1 MSNQT
6 TKFSMIKLSALA
18 FISGFILLLS
28 GCSTAAYNSGYS
40 RPAQRSMPKIP
51 EVKPQVVRRP
61 VARPTK
67 RPAARVPKYTIT
79 SKTSTVVTPKEVIAV
94 DPEIQRMENKKR
106 VTVDIDPYA
115 AIPENSSSRG
125 LSPPAPPVFK
135 SSSAVKSLMI
145 RARGDLV
152 VGNTQSAII
161 KLERGL
167 RIESQNPN
175 IWHLLAKAHYDQRD
189 YQQSITMAKK
199 SIRYAGNDDLIS
211 KNWKLIQK
219 AGKKSDDAIA
229 LKEALDYFKVNP

>member
-1 MSNQT
+1 M
-6 TKFSMIKLSALA
+6 KPLHKLSAFA
-18 FISGFILLLS
+18 FIAGFILLMS

-40 RPAQRSMPKIP
+40 RPAQRSMPRIP
-51 EVKPQVVRRP
+51 EVKPQVVKRAQSR
-61 VARPTK
+61 VVIKPTK
-67 RPAARVPKYTIT
+67 RPATRVPKYTIT
-79 SKTSTVVTPKEVIAV
+79 SKTSTVVTPKDVVAV

-115 AIPENSSSRG
+115 TIPENSSSRG
-125 LSPPAPPVFK
+125 ITPPAPPVFK
-135 SSSAVKSLMI
+135 SSSAVKSLMMHA
-145 RARGDLV
+145 RADLV
-152 VGNTQSAII
+152 VGNTQSAIT

-175 IWHLLAKAHYDQRD
+175 IWHLLAKAHYDQSD

-199 SIRYAGNDDLIS
+199 SIRYAGNDDLIG

-219 AGKKSDDAIA
+219 AGKKSDDTIV

>member
-1 MSNQT
+1 M
-6 TKFSMIKLSALA
+6 SMIKLRTFA
-18 FISGFILLLS
+18 FISGLLLLLS

-51 EVKPQVVRRP
+51 EVKPQVVKRP
-61 VARPTK
+61 QPRVVVKPTK

-79 SKTSTVVTPKEVIAV
+79 SKVSTVVTPKEVVTV

-106 VTVDIDPYA
+106 VTVDLDPYA
-115 AIPENSSSRG
+115 KIPENSSSRG
-125 LSPPAPPVFK
+125 VSPPAPPIFK
-135 SSSAVKSLMI
+135 SGSAVKSLMA
-145 RARGDLV
+145 RASTDLI
-152 VGNTQSAII
+152 VGNTQSAIT

-175 IWHLLAKAHYDQRD
+175 IWHLLAKAHYDQSD

-199 SIRYAGNDDLIS
+199 SIRYAGNDDLIG

-219 AGKKSDDAIA
+219 AGKKSDDTIA

>member
-1 MSNQT
+1 
-6 TKFSMIKLSALA
+6 MIKLSAFA
-18 FISGFILLLS
+18 FISSFILLLS
-28 GCSTAAYNSGYS
+28 GCSTAPYNSGYS

-51 EVKPQVVRRP
+51 EVKPQVVKRP
-61 VARPTK
+61 QPRMVVKPTK
-67 RPAARVPKYTIT
+67 KPDTKVQQYTIT
-79 SKTSTVVTPKEVIAV
+79 SKSTTILTPKEVVAI

-106 VTVDIDPYA
+106 ATVDVDPYA
-115 AIPENSSSRG
+115 RIPENSSSKG
-125 LSPPAPPVFK
+125 MTPPAPPVFK

-145 RARGDLV
+145 RARADLV
-152 VGNTQSAII
+152 VGNSQSAIT

-175 IWHLLAKAHYDQRD
+175 IWHLLAKAHYDQSD

-199 SIRYAGNDDLIS
+199 SIRYADNDDLIS

-219 AGKKSDDAIA
+219 AGEKSDDTIA

>member
-1 MSNQT
+1 MKSLY
-6 TKFSMIKLSALA
+6 KLSAFS
-18 FISGFILLLS
+18 FIAGFILLLS

-40 RPAQRSMPKIP
+40 RPTQRSMPKIP
-51 EVKPQVVRRP
+51 EVKPQVTRRAQP
-61 VARPTK
+61 RVVIKPTRK
-67 RPAARVPKYTIT
+67 SDARVQKYTIT
-79 SKTSTVVTPKEVIAV
+79 SKSKTIIMPKRVTTV
-94 DPEIQRMENKKR
+94 DPEIQKMKNKKR
-106 VTVDIDPYA
+106 ATVDIDPYA

-125 LSPPAPPVFK
+125 TLRPVFK
-135 SSSAVKSLMI
+135 SSSAVKSLMM
-145 RARGDLV
+145 RAHSNLL

-175 IWHLLAKAHYDQRD
+175 IWHLLAKAHYDQSD

-199 SIRYAGNDDLIS
+199 SIRYAGNDDLVS

-229 LKEALDYFKVNP
+229 QKEALDYFKVNP

>member
-1 MSNQT
+1 
-6 TKFSMIKLSALA
+6 MIKLSALA

>member
-1 MSNQT
+1 M
-6 TKFSMIKLSALA
+6 KPLYKLSAFS
-18 FISGFILLLS
+18 FIAGFILLLS

-40 RPAQRSMPKIP
+40 RPAQHSMPKIP
-51 EVKPQVVRRP
+51 EVKPQVARRAQP
-61 VARPTK
+61 RAVVKPTK
-67 RPAARVPKYTIT
+67 RSAARVQKYTIT
-79 SKTSTVVTPKEVIAV
+79 SKSKTIITPKEVVAV

-115 AIPENSSSRG
+115 TIPENSSSRG
-125 LSPPAPPVFK
+125 ITPPAPPVFK
-135 SSSAVKSLMI
+135 SSSAVKSLMTRS
-145 RARGDLV
+145 RADLL
-152 VGNTQSAII
+152 VGNTQSAIT

-175 IWHLLAKAHYDQRD
+175 IWHLLAKAHYNQSD

-229 LKEALDYFKVNP
+229 QKEALDYFKVNP